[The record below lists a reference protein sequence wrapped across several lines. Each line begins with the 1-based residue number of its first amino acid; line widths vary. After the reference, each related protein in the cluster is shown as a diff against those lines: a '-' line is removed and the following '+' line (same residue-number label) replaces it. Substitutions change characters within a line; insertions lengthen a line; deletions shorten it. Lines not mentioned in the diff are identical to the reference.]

1 MIISNRVSKIEQTVD
16 ARMQALMTPVD
27 QLERNY
33 DCLCRVAEYVGGFPL
48 LPKDKTIASWRQSD
62 ARLARLMLASGCTA
76 SDAALSQF
84 VEDTSYCLNEVE
96 ARQWLTEFG
105 ELRRAVV
112 RDMQAGLPGEQSEAG
127 KRLVAMLLKAEQI
140 GGA

>member
-33 DCLCRVAEYVGGFPL
+33 DCLCCVSEYVGGFPL
-48 LPKDKTIASWRQSD
+48 LPKDKTIASWRQDD
-62 ARLARLMLASGCTA
+62 ARRARLMLASGCTA
-76 SDAALSQF
+76 SEAALSQY
-84 VEDTSYCLNEVE
+84 VEDYCLNEVE
-96 ARQWLTEFG
+96 ARELLTEIG
-105 ELRRAVV
+105 ELRHAVV

-127 KRLVAMLLKAEQI
+127 KRLVALLLKAEQI
-140 GGA
+140 A